1 MAKAWMTLPPR
12 EKMIKYGAEMLS
24 DAELLALFL
33 RTGTRTQH
41 VIEVAERLLSTF
53 GSLRRILLADS
64 SELNQ
69 VGGIGVAKFTQLHA
83 IAELADRFYDSQS
96 LRDGSLNSPHSTRR
110 FLQRRLMRQQR
121 EIFMVIFLDNQ
132 HQVLTAEEMFAG
144 TFNSVEV
151 HPREIIRRALKLN
164 AAALIVA
171 HNHPSGVPE
180 PSRAD
185 RQLTEQLRQSCTFFS
200 IQLLDHLVI
209 GHGCSV
215 SFAERG
221 WL

>member
-1 MAKAWMTLPPR
+1 MSKTWVALPPR
-12 EKMIKYGAEMLS
+12 EKMRKYGVEMLS

-41 VIEVAERLLSTF
+41 VLEVAENLLKTF
-53 GSLRRILLADS
+53 GSLRSILQADRQA
-64 SELNQ
+64 LNQ
-69 VGGIGVAKFTQLHA
+69 ISGIGEAKFAQLHA

-96 LRDGSLNSPHSTRR
+96 LRDESLTSPHSTQR

-121 EIFMVIFLDNQ
+121 EIFMTIFLDNQ

-185 RQLTEQLRQSCTFFS
+185 RQLTAQLKQACAFFS
-200 IQLLDHLVI
+200 IRLLDHIVI
-209 GHGCSV
+209 GHGASV